1 MSRLVQKILI
11 FCLGFTLSFSGVSA
25 YERDLFVDET
35 LTNYDYVNL
44 DKTVPFCNHENMTR
58 VKIVMS
64 PLKDIKSKDAV
75 DGDIV
80 DFVVRKDVY
89 YNDEMILL
97 EGMRIKGHIE
107 TVVTQGM
114 NGIPAMIFLEDFDIP
129 GIPKEKLKS
138 RYMKKGLNLSYIVF
152 PLKWALT
159 ILPPSGSLTN
169 FIIGGP
175 AKISP
180 RNKVSLYYYPEWEC
194 FQK

>member
-1 MSRLVQKILI
+1 MSNLGQKLILI
-11 FCLGFTLSFSGVSA
+11 CFAFILSFSGVWA
-25 YERDLFVDET
+25 YEQDLFVDET
-35 LTNYDYVNL
+35 LVNSDYMSAQ
-44 DKTVPFCNHENMTR
+44 KRVPYCNHENMTR

-64 PLKDIKSKDAV
+64 PVKDIRSATAV

-97 EGMRIKGHIE
+97 EGMRVKGHIE
-107 TVVTQGM
+107 TVVSQGM

-129 GIPKEKLKS
+129 GVPKEKLKS

-180 RNKVSLYYYPEWEC
+180 RNKVTLYYYPEWEC
-194 FQK
+194 FQN